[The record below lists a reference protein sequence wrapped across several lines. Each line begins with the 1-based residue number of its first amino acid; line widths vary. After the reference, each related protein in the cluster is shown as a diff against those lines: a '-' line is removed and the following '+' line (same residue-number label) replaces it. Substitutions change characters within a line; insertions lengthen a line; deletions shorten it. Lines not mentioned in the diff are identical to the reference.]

1 MNDPLL
7 VDNIESQADL
17 NEELPSAQLAKLY
30 QSIVWTGLG
39 KQLLFFL
46 LGNIVS
52 IVVIFDEL
60 STGGSD
66 GHGFQ
71 ALQIL
76 LQITLICIFHDQIE
90 LVTLINE

>member
-7 VDNIESQADL
+7 VDNVERQADL
-17 NEELPSAQLAKLY
+17 NEELPSAQLSKLY

-52 IVVIFDEL
+52 FLTNYALEAAMAMDFRRCRYCFKSPL
-60 STGGSD
+60 SAYSM
-66 GHGFQ
+66 
-71 ALQIL
+71 IK
-76 LQITLICIFHDQIE
+76 
-90 LVTLINE
+90 